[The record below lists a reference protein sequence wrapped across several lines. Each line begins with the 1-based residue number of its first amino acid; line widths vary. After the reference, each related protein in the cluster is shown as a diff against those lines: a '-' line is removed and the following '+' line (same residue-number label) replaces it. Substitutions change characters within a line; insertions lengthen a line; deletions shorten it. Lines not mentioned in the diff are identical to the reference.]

1 MSKIFSEFK
10 SALKV
15 GDKVKMGKILDSL
28 NLEEML
34 SDENETETARKIW
47 FDKTPGT
54 FRVKLEYI
62 KNIGELFN
70 WNY

>member
-1 MSKIFSEFK
+1 
-10 SALKV
+10 
-15 GDKVKMGKILDSL
+15 MGKILDSL

-54 FRVKLEYI
+54 FGVHSKYRRIIQLAFFEQICFGIQLLFDSRI
-62 KNIGELFN
+62 KTN
-70 WNY
+70 